1 MKLQPFIQP
10 LLTTSLT
17 ARVCTFH
24 FQKLLN
30 EQLVNIEVNQTLSDL
45 VKYLLQG
52 DHKVPGRLYI
62 FVIYSNKTWYNTG
75 HKNLF

>member
-45 VKYLLQG
+45 VILLQG

-62 FVIYSNKTWYNTG
+62 FVNV
-75 HKNLF
+75 